1 MSYPREK
8 LKNFID
14 VLSGFAFKSKDF
26 TSAGVPVI
34 KIKNVTPPTVTLDDL
49 SYVSKEIAQAQNR
62 FLLNY
67 ADVLIALTGSHINQ
81 MASVVGRVARVR
93 HQTPSLLNQRV
104 GKITVINPDE
114 MDLDYVYYY
123 LSQDLI
129 KIQLA
134 SKAGGAANQA
144 NISPSDVKN
153 LDIPF
158 PNIDVQ
164 RRISGILSVYDN
176 LIENNQKQIKLLEEA
191 ARRLYKEWFV
201 DLRFPGYEDTPIVD
215 GVPEGW
221 KKCLLGDI
229 NCSLESGS
237 RPKGGIDASLVD
249 GVPSIGAENVI
260 GLGCYNYSS
269 EKLITKDFFSKMKRG
284 KLCDKDILIYKD
296 GAYIGRTS
304 LFQDGFPH
312 LEAAVNEHVF
322 LLHAADEHIQ
332 YYLFFTLYQ
341 QEYYQKMQ
349 KLNKNAAQ
357 PGINSKAMMSLPVLL
372 PTEDILDGFDSF
384 ATPLMHKIFN
394 LAKQNRRLELARD
407 RLLPKLM
414 SGEIEV

>member
-1 MSYPREK
+1 MRLTIADICKIKSGKRLPKGCVFADGITQYPYIRARDIKAGKINGDDLVYLDEEIHKK
-8 LKNFID
+8 LSQYIVTTND
-14 VLSGFAFKSKDF
+14 VVITIVGASVGDVALVTEQFNGFNLTENAVRLKDF
-26 TSAGVPVI
+26 RDDVNPVFI
-34 KIKNVTPPTVTLDDL
+34 AYVLNSQSYWELMQKI
-49 SYVSKEIAQAQNR
+49 
-62 FLLNY
+62 
-67 ADVLIALTGSHINQ
+67 
-81 MASVVGRVARVR
+81 
-93 HQTPSLLNQRV
+93 
-104 GKITVINPDE
+104 
-114 MDLDYVYYY
+114 
-123 LSQDLI
+123 
-129 KIQLA
+129 
-134 SKAGGAANQA
+134 AGGSAQPKLG
-144 NISPSDVKN
+144 IYKIEGIPLN
-153 LDIPF
+153 LPAYEQQNKIVD
-158 PNIDVQ
+158 
-164 RRISGILSVYDN
+164 ILSSYDN
-176 LIENNQKQIKLLEEA
+176 LIENNQRQIKLLEEA
-191 ARRLYKEWFV
+191 AQRLYKEWFV
-201 DLRFPGYEDTPIVD
+201 DLRFPGHENTPIVD

-221 KKCLLGDI
+221 KQCLLGDI

-237 RPKGGIDASLVD
+237 RPKGGIDVSLVD

-269 EKLITKDFFSKMKRG
+269 EKLITRDFFSKMKRG

-341 QEYYQKMQ
+341 QKYYQKMQ

-372 PTEDILDGFDSF
+372 PTEDILDRFDSF
-384 ATPLMHKIFN
+384 TMPLMHKIFN
-394 LAKQNRRLELARD
+394 LAKQNRQLELARD
-407 RLLPKLM
+407 RLLPELM

>member
-1 MSYPREK
+1 MSYTTQK
-8 LKNFID
+8 LKDISVIRTGKLDSNAAVENGIYPFFTCDPQTLRINTWAYD
-14 VLSGFAFKSKDF
+14 TEAVLLAGNNASGNYTAKFYRGKFNAYQRTYIIETADSEVLS
-26 TSAGVPVI
+26 V
-34 KIKNVTPPTVTLDDL
+34 
-49 SYVSKEIAQAQNR
+49 R
-62 FLLNY
+62 FLCY
-67 ADVLIALTGSHINQ
+67 AINQ
-81 MASVVGRVARVR
+81 QLR
-93 HQTPSLLNQRV
+93 LLKTMSSGSTTKFLTIR
-104 GKITVINPDE
+104 
-114 MDLDYVYYY
+114 MLH
-123 LSQDLI
+123 
-129 KIQLA
+129 
-134 SKAGGAANQA
+134 
-144 NISPSDVKN
+144 N
-153 LDIPF
+153 LDIPC
-158 PNIDVQ
+158 PDIEVQNRIVNVLGNID
-164 RRISGILSVYDN
+164 D
-176 LIENNQKQIKLLEEA
+176 LIENNQKQITLLEEA
-191 ARRLYKEWFV
+191 AQRLYKEWFV

>member
-1 MSYPREK
+1 MR
-8 LKNFID
+8 LTIAD
-14 VLSGFAFKSKDF
+14 
-26 TSAGVPVI
+26 I
-34 KIKNVTPPTVTLDDL
+34 CKIKSGKRLPKGCVFADGITQYPYIRARDIKAGKINGDDL
-49 SYVSKEIAQAQNR
+49 VYLDEEIHKKLSQYIVTTN
-62 FLLNY
+62 
-67 ADVLIALTGSHINQ
+67 DVVITIVG
-81 MASVVGRVARVR
+81 ASVGDVALVTEQFNGFNLTENAVR
-93 HQTPSLLNQRV
+93 LTDFRDDVNPVFIAYVLNSQSYWELMQ
-104 GKITVINPDE
+104 KI
-114 MDLDYVYYY
+114 
-123 LSQDLI
+123 
-129 KIQLA
+129 
-134 SKAGGAANQA
+134 AGGSAQPKLG
-144 NISPSDVKN
+144 IYKIEGIPLN
-153 LDIPF
+153 LPAYEQQNKIVD
-158 PNIDVQ
+158 
-164 RRISGILSVYDN
+164 ILSSYDN
-176 LIENNQKQIKLLEEA
+176 LIENNQRQIKLLEEA
-191 ARRLYKEWFV
+191 AQRLYKEWFV
-201 DLRFPGYEDTPIVD
+201 DLRFPGHENTPIVD

-221 KKCLLGDI
+221 KQCLLGDI

-237 RPKGGIDASLVD
+237 RPKGGIDVSLVD

-341 QEYYQKMQ
+341 QKYYQKMQ

-372 PTEDILDGFDSF
+372 PTEDILDRFDSF
-384 ATPLMHKIFN
+384 TMPLMHKIFN
-394 LAKQNRRLELARD
+394 LAK
-407 RLLPKLM
+407 
-414 SGEIEV
+414 